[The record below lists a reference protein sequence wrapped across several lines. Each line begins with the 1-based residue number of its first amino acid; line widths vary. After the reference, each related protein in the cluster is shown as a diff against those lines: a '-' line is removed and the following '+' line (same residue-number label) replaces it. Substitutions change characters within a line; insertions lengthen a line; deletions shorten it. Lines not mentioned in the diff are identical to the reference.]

1 MSNVLI
7 VNFKNNVKWRGTV
20 DRETA
25 IHLKTSFQQIPGWAW
40 TELAWIELEECSSSE
55 LNKWIIHRCKPVMI
69 GYPST
74 VDTVNQNEGALQT
87 LARLHKH
94 WTQNHWKKKSV
105 SNSVKAYTIDD
116 GRNQAAI
123 DEGLLL
129 IIDLATGQQ
138 NEHTHWHIVKHCGST
153 NAIWSQQ
160 QWETCRAPQIHAE
173 SNQVPDTAA
182 TSCRVKDRCNRNCCR
197 LCNWHFVR

>member
-25 IHLKTSFQQIPGWAW
+25 IHLKTSFQQISGWAW

-74 VDTVNQNEGALQT
+74 VDTVNQNKGALQT

-94 WTQNHWKKKSV
+94 WTQNHWKKKVCFEQRQSLHDRRWAKPSGDWRRTA
-105 SNSVKAYTIDD
+105 SNNWPRDWPTEWTHALAHCETWWLYQRHLES
-116 GRNQAAI
+116 AAM
-123 DEGLLL
+123 GNL
-129 IIDLATGQQ
+129 
-138 NEHTHWHIVKHCGST
+138 
-153 NAIWSQQ
+153 
-160 QWETCRAPQIHAE
+160 
-173 SNQVPDTAA
+173 
-182 TSCRVKDRCNRNCCR
+182 
-197 LCNWHFVR
+197 